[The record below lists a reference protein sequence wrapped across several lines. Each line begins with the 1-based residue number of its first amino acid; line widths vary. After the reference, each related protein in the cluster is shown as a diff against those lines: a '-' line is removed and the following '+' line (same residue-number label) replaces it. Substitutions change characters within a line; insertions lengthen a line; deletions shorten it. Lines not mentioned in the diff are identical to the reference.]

1 MVSVAKHVMAS
12 VAKHALVSVAK
23 HVMVSV
29 AKHVTVSLTKHVMVS
44 VAKHVIVF
52 AAKHAKKLPTS
63 RNNGVVSKVKF
74 CIHISR
80 NNDTS
85 LKGNGLK
92 TLRTA

>member
-1 MVSVAKHVMAS
+1 MASLGNIAMVSVAKHVLAS
-12 VAKHALVSVAK
+12 VAKNVMVSVAK

-29 AKHVTVSLTKHVMVS
+29 AKHVMVS
-44 VAKHVIVF
+44 V
-52 AAKHAKKLPTS
+52 AKHAKKLPTS
-63 RNNGVVSKVKF
+63 RNNGFVSKVKF
-74 CIHISR
+74 CVHISR